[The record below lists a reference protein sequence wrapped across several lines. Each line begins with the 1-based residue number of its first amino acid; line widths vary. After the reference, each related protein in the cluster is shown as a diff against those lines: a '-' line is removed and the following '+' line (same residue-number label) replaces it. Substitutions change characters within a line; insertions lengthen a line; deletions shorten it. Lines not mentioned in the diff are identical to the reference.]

1 MEALM
6 AAMDLQLQQQQ
17 KGANFVLAGDHSATE
32 TTRGAA
38 ASREAVAAAAAAAV
52 AGATADGA
60 GPAAADE
67 EVLRPV
73 DVDFNLVK
81 NMLASYSSQAGL
93 PGPASN
99 LLGLMGV
106 QLPDVAPRDGQGISQ
121 TGGEGDTGLAPL
133 TR

>member
-1 MEALM
+1 M
-6 AAMDLQLQQQQ
+6 AAMDLQLQQQK
-17 KGANFVLAGDHSATE
+17 KGADFELAGDHSATE

-38 ASREAVAAAAAAAV
+38 ASREAAAAAAA

-60 GPAAADE
+60 GPALADE

-99 LLGLMGV
+99 LFGLMGV
-106 QLPDVAPRDGQGISQ
+106 QLPDVAPRGDQGAEEQ
-121 TGGEGDTGLAPL
+121 
-133 TR
+133 R

>member
-1 MEALM
+1 MQALM
-6 AAMDLQLQQQQ
+6 AAMDLQLQQQK
-17 KGANFVLAGDHSATE
+17 KGADFELAGDHSATE

-38 ASREAVAAAAAAAV
+38 ASREAAAAAAA

-60 GPAAADE
+60 GPALADE

-99 LLGLMGV
+99 LFGLMGV
-106 QLPDVAPRDGQGISQ
+106 QLPDVAPRGDQGAEEQ
-121 TGGEGDTGLAPL
+121 
-133 TR
+133 R

>member
-17 KGANFVLAGDHSATE
+17 KGADFELAGDHSPTE

-38 ASREAVAAAAAAAV
+38 VSREVAAAAAAA
-52 AGATADGA
+52 ATAATGATAHGT

-106 QLPDVAPRDGQGISQ
+106 QLPDVAPRDGQGAA
-121 TGGEGDTGLAPL
+121 GEQ
-133 TR
+133 R

>member
-17 KGANFVLAGDHSATE
+17 KGADFELAGDHSATE
-32 TTRGAA
+32 TGRGVA
-38 ASREAVAAAAAAAV
+38 ASREAAASS

-106 QLPDVAPRDGQGISQ
+106 QLPDVAPRDGQGAKEQ
-121 TGGEGDTGLAPL
+121 
-133 TR
+133 R

>member
-6 AAMDLQLQQQQ
+6 AAMDLQLQQQK
-17 KGANFVLAGDHSATE
+17 KGADFELAGDHSATE

-38 ASREAVAAAAAAAV
+38 ASREAAAAAAAAA

-60 GPAAADE
+60 GPALADE

-99 LLGLMGV
+99 LFGLMGV
-106 QLPDVAPRDGQGISQ
+106 QLPDVAPRGDQGAEEQ
-121 TGGEGDTGLAPL
+121 
-133 TR
+133 R

>member
-1 MEALM
+1 MRAT
-6 AAMDLQLQQQQ
+6 AA
-17 KGANFVLAGDHSATE
+17 T
-32 TTRGAA
+32 AA
-38 ASREAVAAAAAAAV
+38 AATAAAAAATA
-52 AGATADGA
+52 ATAAATGATAHGT

-106 QLPDVAPRDGQGISQ
+106 QLPDVASRDGQGAA
-121 TGGEGDTGLAPL
+121 GEQ
-133 TR
+133 R